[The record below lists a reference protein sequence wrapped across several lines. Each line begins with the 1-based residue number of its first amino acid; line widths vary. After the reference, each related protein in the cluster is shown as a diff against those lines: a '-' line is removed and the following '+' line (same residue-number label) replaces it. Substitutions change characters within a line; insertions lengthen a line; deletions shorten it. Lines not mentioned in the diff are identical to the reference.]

1 MMRILCAVLAL
12 QLGCFAPQR
21 PGAAR
26 IAYIT
31 MATTDAAF
39 AGGIGGAI
47 ACGLATGGI
56 SHHGGNDKATAICF
70 TAGAVAGGAGALY
83 GSLETEDEPDTA
95 TWIVI
100 SVPAALFVLATIGG
114 IVNRLKK

>member
-1 MMRILCAVLAL
+1 MTRALSVLLAV

-21 PGAAR
+21 AGAAR
-26 IAYIT
+26 VAYIS

-47 ACGLATGGI
+47 ACGLATGGF
-56 SHHGGNDKATAICF
+56 SHGGGNEKATAICF
-70 TAGAVAGGAGALY
+70 GAGAIAGGAGALY

-95 TWIVI
+95 AWIVI
-100 SVPAALFVLATIGG
+100 SLPAALFVLATIGG
-114 IVNRLKK
+114 VVNRLKK